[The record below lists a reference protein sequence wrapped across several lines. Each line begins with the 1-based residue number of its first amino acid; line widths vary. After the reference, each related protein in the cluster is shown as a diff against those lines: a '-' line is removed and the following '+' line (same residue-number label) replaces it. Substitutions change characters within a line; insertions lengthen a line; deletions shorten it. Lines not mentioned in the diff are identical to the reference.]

1 VFTALGEDRPHRP
14 AFAPSDARDVL
25 WGDATAGRLDATA
38 VEAVLE
44 AAGQG
49 DGRRRHPRP
58 AGLSDREVEVL
69 RLIARGSSNREVAK
83 QLSISAKTVCH
94 HVGHIYAKI
103 GVTTRPAAA
112 LFAMEHDL
120 LRE

>member
-1 VFTALGEDRPHRP
+1 M
-14 AFAPSDARDVL
+14 
-25 WGDATAGRLDATA
+25 
-38 VEAVLE
+38 
-44 AAGQG
+44 
-49 DGRRRHPRP
+49 
-58 AGLSDREVEVL
+58 L
-69 RLIARGSSNREVAK
+69 RLIARGSSNREVARR
-83 QLSISAKTVCH
+83 LSISAKTVGH